1 MIELADLE
9 LRGKRT
15 LVRVDFNVP
24 IKNKMVRDDYRIQVA
39 LPTIKYIVEQGA
51 SVILVSHLGR
61 PAEGVLDPTL
71 SLEPVARVL
80 SNLLQEKVTFQKNWI
95 NGLEIPDA
103 QIVLCENVRF
113 LTGESKNDKALAKKM
128 AGLCDIFV
136 NDAFSCAHR
145 LHVSTYGIASFA
157 PVACAGPLLIAEI
170 NALTRVLT
178 SAETPIVA
186 IVGGA
191 KVSTKINLLENLAPK
206 VDSLI
211 AGGGIANSLLKAL
224 GYNVGYSLVEK
235 ESSEIAARL
244 INTYSNIILP
254 QDVVCAKEFSENAIG
269 KIKNID
275 EIEKDDQILDF
286 GPLTMKNITMLI
298 NNAKTVLWNG
308 PLGVFE
314 FSNFENGTKTL
325 SESIA
330 NSTAFS
336 VAGGG
341 DTLAAIEKYG
351 ISDDISYIST
361 GGGAFLEFLGG
372 KILPSIEILQKRA

>member
-1 MIELADLE
+1 
-9 LRGKRT
+9 
-15 LVRVDFNVP
+15 
-24 IKNKMVRDDYRIQVA
+24 
-39 LPTIKYIVEQGA
+39 
-51 SVILVSHLGR
+51 
-61 PAEGVLDPTL
+61 
-71 SLEPVARVL
+71 
-80 SNLLQEKVTFQKNWI
+80 
-95 NGLEIPDA
+95 
-103 QIVLCENVRF
+103 
-113 LTGESKNDKALAKKM
+113 
-128 AGLCDIFV
+128 LCDIFV

-308 PLGVFE
+308 
-314 FSNFENGTKTL
+314 
-325 SESIA
+325 
-330 NSTAFS
+330 
-336 VAGGG
+336 
-341 DTLAAIEKYG
+341 
-351 ISDDISYIST
+351 
-361 GGGAFLEFLGG
+361 
-372 KILPSIEILQKRA
+372 